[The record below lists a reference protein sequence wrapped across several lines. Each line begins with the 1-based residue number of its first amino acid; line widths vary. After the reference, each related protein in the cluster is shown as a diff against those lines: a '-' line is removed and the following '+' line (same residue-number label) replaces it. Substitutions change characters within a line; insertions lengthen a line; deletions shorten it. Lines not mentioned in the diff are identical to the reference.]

1 MPKKSY
7 NSTKVSAYVTQT
19 SQVKSSNVFSDC
31 LLCDGLHR
39 LWKCESFIKKSVPDR
54 AKFIQSKALCFN
66 CFRTKHV
73 ARNCPSDN
81 RCKIENCGKLHHS
94 LLHNQERIRQD
105 KPSDRNATSD
115 TSTHVVNGSTDASI
129 LNSRKRVYLMIVP
142 VNVTSSDG
150 SHSVKTTALLDYGS
164 NATLCKLSLMKKLKV
179 KGKQDSFTISTVN
192 GLHKQNG
199 YRLHLNVKGLQE
211 SDEFMLEDVLA
222 VESLPILSDGL
233 PTKADIQSYRHLNG
247 IDFPE
252 IGNHEP
258 ELLIGADNYEALII
272 QDRRLGNKGQPAAV
286 HTPLG
291 WTLIGKDVSKVT
303 NGMSINFAN
312 VERDVLCEQ
321 LQRMFNCDFSE
332 SDFTEEFA
340 PSIEDTRA
348 LSIMENPICKVDG
361 HYQMRL
367 PWKCEEPQFPQRYK
381 FAKKRLDYLKRKF
394 QRDREY
400 FDKYKEKIHEY
411 IDNDYAKKIPED
423 HVPSDEKKIWYLPHH
438 STGEKFR
445 LVFDCSFKV
454 DNISLNN
461 QVLQGPDHCSNLV
474 GVLTRFR
481 QEDIAFV
488 CDIKG
493 MFHQVK
499 VHPDDWDSLR
509 FLWYP
514 NDDLSKE
521 PEFYFMT
528 RSLFGLTSSP
538 SAAGYALKRAAI
550 DNETNANIDVL
561 NTVNNNFYVDDCL
574 KSCDSSNCAIDTI
587 NQLDCLLSNVGFHL
601 TKYRSNCRS
610 VLSSISDIDK
620 AKDSFLDLT
629 LDKSYCSKT
638 LGIMWNNVSDQFTV
652 KVDIKP
658 KPLTRRG
665 CLSMISQIYDPLGM
679 MQPFILPMK
688 SLMQTLCAQ
697 DIGWDSPIPTRYEEI
712 WQKWVN
718 ELPRLQEVS
727 IPRCFKPPGFKT
739 DHIELHTFCDA
750 SQVGYGAVSYLRMMS
765 QNGVIHCSFVLGK
778 SRVTPR
784 KQITIPR
791 LELCSAVLAVKL
803 SRFVLKELEYKVNNV
818 YYWTDSTSVLQYLSN
833 TSARY
838 HVFVANRVA
847 QIHNS
852 SSINQWRHVDTK
864 NNPADVASRGLS
876 PRCIDKAISWFNAP
890 KFLWHSQE
898 HWPKR
903 PEVLPRIPENDP
915 EVKTIINTNVN
926 MEKDNVKSVLSMLM
940 ERYSDYGRL
949 QRAIAWIIRFTKF
962 CKAKYLHKVKFQ
974 DIGKLSVDELDYATH
989 EILRITQRDV
999 FSKQM
1004 KYLEMN
1010 NIEHKVPKSQLR
1022 KGQCQSLQ
1030 NLCPFIEDDLMRI
1043 GGRLQHSLLPLHSK
1057 HQIILPQDHH
1067 VTRLLIKKY
1076 HEQEGHSGTL
1086 HVLAVIRE
1094 RYWIIHGQSTVRSYL
1109 RKCLK
1114 CRMQRAKVGKQVM
1127 APLPAS
1133 RVTPGHPAY
1142 TWTGIDYM
1150 GPVIIKQG
1158 RSTIKRYVCVFTCM
1172 SSRAVHLEVS
1182 HSLETNSFLNAL
1194 ERFSSRHIMP
1204 KEIYCDNASTFVGAE
1219 RELKAAIKSWN
1230 NDKLHNYMLNRGVKF
1245 IHSPPLASHQGG
1257 CWERIIRT
1265 VRKVLYALVGERVL
1279 DDEGLQTFLCIVER
1293 IINNRPITSSS
1304 DDAADS
1310 PPLTPKMLLTG
1321 QLDSSLSPGEFNRA
1335 DGYRKSWKLVHR
1347 LADQFWSQWIK
1358 QYLPQLQARQKW
1370 LHPERNFKKGDLV
1383 LVVDENTKRG
1393 LWPKGIIR
1401 ETFPDSNGHVRRVR
1415 VDTASSSFIRDIRK
1429 LCFLEEL

>member
-1 MPKKSY
+1 
-7 NSTKVSAYVTQT
+7 
-19 SQVKSSNVFSDC
+19 
-31 LLCDGLHR
+31 
-39 LWKCESFIKKSVPDR
+39 
-54 AKFIQSKALCFN
+54 
-66 CFRTKHV
+66 
-73 ARNCPSDN
+73 
-81 RCKIENCGKLHHS
+81 
-94 LLHNQERIRQD
+94 
-105 KPSDRNATSD
+105 
-115 TSTHVVNGSTDASI
+115 
-129 LNSRKRVYLMIVP
+129 MIVL

-164 NATLCKLSLMKKLKV
+164 NATLW
-179 KGKQDSFTISTVN
+179 
-192 GLHKQNG
+192 
-199 YRLHLNVKGLQE
+199 
-211 SDEFMLEDVLA
+211 
-222 VESLPILSDGL
+222 
-233 PTKADIQSYRHLNG
+233 
-247 IDFPE
+247 
-252 IGNHEP
+252 NHEP

-272 QDRRLGNKGQPAAV
+272 QDKRLGNKGQPAAV

-291 WTLIGKDVSKVT
+291 WTLIGKDVSKGT

-348 LSIMENPICKVDG
+348 LSIMKDSICKVDG

-367 PWKCEEPQFPQRYK
+367 PWKCEEPQFPQSYK

-394 QRDREY
+394 QRDPGY

-423 HVPSDEKKIWYLPHH
+423 HVPSDERKIWYLPHH

-461 QVLQGPDHCSNLV
+461 HVLQGPDHCLNLV

-499 VHPDDWDSLR
+499 VHPDDWDSLK

-514 NDDLSKE
+514 NDDISKE
-521 PEFYFMT
+521 PESYFMT

-538 SAAGYALKRAAI
+538 SEAGYALKRAAI

-574 KSCDSSNCAIDTI
+574 KSCDSSHCAIDVI
-587 NQLDCLLSNVGFHL
+587 NQLNCLLSNVGFHL
-601 TKYRSNCRS
+601 TKYRSNFRS

-638 LGIMWNNVSDQFTV
+638 LGIIWNNVNDQFTV

-697 DIGWDSPIPTRYEEI
+697 DIGWDSLIPTRYEEI

-718 ELPRLQEVS
+718 ELPKLQEVS

-750 SQVGYGAVSYLRMMS
+750 SQVGYGA
-765 QNGVIHCSFVLGK
+765 
-778 SRVTPR
+778 
-784 KQITIPR
+784 
-791 LELCSAVLAVKL
+791 
-803 SRFVLKELEYKVNNV
+803 
-818 YYWTDSTSVLQYLSN
+818 
-833 TSARY
+833 
-838 HVFVANRVA
+838 
-847 QIHNS
+847 
-852 SSINQWRHVDTK
+852 
-864 NNPADVASRGLS
+864 
-876 PRCIDKAISWFNAP
+876 
-890 KFLWHSQE
+890 E

-903 PEVLPRIPENDP
+903 PEVLPQIPENDP

-949 QRAIAWIIRFTKF
+949 QRAIAWIIR
-962 CKAKYLHKVKFQ
+962 YLHKVKFQ
-974 DIGKLSVDELDYATH
+974 DIGRLNIDELDYATH

-999 FSKQM
+999 FSKEM
-1004 KYLEMN
+1004 KYLGMIN
-1010 NIEHKVPKSQLR
+1010 KEHKVPKSQLC

-1030 NLCPFIEDDLMRI
+1030 NLCPFIKDELMRI

-1057 HQIILPQDHH
+1057 HQIILPKDHH

-1094 RYWIIHGQSTVRSYL
+1094 RYWIIDGQSTVRSYL

-1230 NDKLHNYMLNRGVKF
+1230 NDQVHNYMLNRGVKF

-1279 DDEGLQTFLCIVER
+1279 DDEGLQTFQCIVER

-1304 DDAADS
+1304 DDAADA
-1310 PPLTPKMLLTG
+1310 PPLTPKMMLTG
-1321 QLDSSLSPGEFNRA
+1321 QLESSLSPGEFNRA

-1370 LHPERNFKKGDLV
+1370 LHPERNFRKGDLV
-1383 LVVDENTKRG
+1383 LVVDVNTKRG